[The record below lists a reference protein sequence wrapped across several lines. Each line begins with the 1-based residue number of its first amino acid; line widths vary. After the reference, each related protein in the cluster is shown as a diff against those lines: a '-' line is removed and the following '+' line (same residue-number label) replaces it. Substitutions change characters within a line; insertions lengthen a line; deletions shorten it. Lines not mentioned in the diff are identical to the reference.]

1 MPIEVRKQD
10 KETTGSL
17 LRRFSRKIQQSG
29 ILIKAKRG
37 RFYRKPKSRRQTQ
50 ASALR
55 REQIRKE
62 RKKLIKMGLLE
73 ENQLIPKEVLKK
85 ILNE

>member
-1 MPIEVRKQD
+1 MPIEFRKQD

-17 LRRFSRKIQQSG
+17 LRRFSKKVQQSG
-29 ILIKAKRG
+29 ILIQAKKG
-37 RFYRKPKSRRQTQ
+37 RFYKKPKTHRQIQ

-62 RKKLIKMGLLE
+62 RRKLIKMGLLE
-73 ENQLIPKEVLKK
+73 ENQLIPKELLKK
-85 ILNE
+85 ILEG